1 METTRTQSQPVQ
13 SNTAL
18 ARQKPGQAPAGN
30 EAAAQGGFLA
40 LLAALGT
47 DESVASAA
55 FAGSGGETALAT
67 AASDE
72 EPADESEG
80 LGAVPDLMQ
89 MGVLVPPA
97 YSLPTGAEG
106 SGLRGDTVS
115 VGLTQCDVAGVA
127 NTLVSNEQG
136 TNGFSLANGQGMA
149 NVDGQGA
156 INVPNGRGM
165 VNVDGQEMVNFQNG
179 LEMVN
184 VHRQGIANVP
194 LAPPNSLT
202 FDALGMAKAV
212 AQGELGDSLVAQTV
226 QMDAFAVAEGAVA
239 AATVSMPATRFHAAL
254 SHRGA
259 AGAWAGA
266 GGFLA
271 AQERALGLGGTQAAA
286 GPAALA
292 GSDGAAA
299 TAGASSALWAQLQG
313 AQHGAS
319 ADLREGGAALAAAV
333 EESVGA
339 VVAAALPAR
348 AQDQGQGQSQP
359 QGGMLAAGS
368 EVSAAEGALHPMGE
382 ASYEAAMAAAEEAL
396 SEQVT
401 YWVNQNMQKA
411 QLTVEHDGGAV
422 SVSVA
427 LQGNEAHVSLMADQA
442 QARDLLDADQAQL
455 RELLRQQGLDLAGLT
470 VGLSAQRQ
478 GGEPQGQS
486 SGQPAD
492 PRGGAAP
499 QDGPERTAR
508 VGLRVLTDRAVD
520 LFV

>member
-55 FAGSGGETALAT
+55 LAGSGGETALAT

-72 EPADESEG
+72 EPADEAESLASAQSLLLAGLPVQPLPEG
-80 LGAVPDLMQ
+80 LPPGSAGMGAPWVQGL
-89 MGVLVPPA
+89 A
-97 YSLPTGAEG
+97 GAEG
-106 SGLRGDTVS
+106 
-115 VGLTQCDVAGVA
+115 AA
-127 NTLVSNEQG
+127 
-136 TNGFSLANGQGMA
+136 LAIPLGQTPLL
-149 NVDGQGA
+149 DG
-156 INVPNGRGM
+156 
-165 VNVDGQEMVNFQNG
+165 
-179 LEMVN
+179 
-184 VHRQGIANVP
+184 
-194 LAPPNSLT
+194 
-202 FDALGMAKAV
+202 
-212 AQGELGDSLVAQTV
+212 LVAQTA
-226 QMDAFAVAEGAVA
+226 QMDAAAVTGGTLA
-239 AATVSMPATRFHAAL
+239 AATVGMSAARPQSAL
-254 SHRGA
+254 SHKGA
-259 AGAWAGA
+259 AGAWTGA

-271 AQERALGLGGTQAAA
+271 TQERALGLGGTQAAA

-319 ADLREGGAALAAAV
+319 ADLREGGAALAAAL
-333 EESVGA
+333 EESAGA
-339 VVAAALPAR
+339 LVAAALPSR

-359 QGGMLAAGS
+359 QGGTLAAGS

-508 VGLRVLTDRAVD
+508 VGVRVLTDRAVD

>member
-72 EPADESEG
+72 EPADEAES
-80 LGAVPDLMQ
+80 LGSATDLTQLGMLIPQ
-89 MGVLVPPA
+89 T
-97 YSLPTGAEG
+97 YSLPTAIDG
-106 SGLRGDTVS
+106 SGVQVAAGNP
-115 VGLTQCDVAGVA
+115 GLTSCD
-127 NTLVSNEQG
+127 LQG
-136 TNGFSLANGQGMA
+136 EVNLPLP
-149 NVDGQGA
+149 NV
-156 INVPNGRGM
+156 N
-165 VNVDGQEMVNFQNG
+165 
-179 LEMVN
+179 L
-184 VHRQGIANVP
+184 
-194 LAPPNSLT
+194 
-202 FDALGMAKAV
+202 LGMDGPSVSKAV
-212 AQGELGDSLVAQTV
+212 AQGALGDSLVAQTV

-254 SHRGA
+254 SHKGA

-313 AQHGAS
+313 AQHGVA

-339 VVAAALPAR
+339 LVATALPAR

-508 VGLRVLTDRAVD
+508 VGVRVLTDRAVD